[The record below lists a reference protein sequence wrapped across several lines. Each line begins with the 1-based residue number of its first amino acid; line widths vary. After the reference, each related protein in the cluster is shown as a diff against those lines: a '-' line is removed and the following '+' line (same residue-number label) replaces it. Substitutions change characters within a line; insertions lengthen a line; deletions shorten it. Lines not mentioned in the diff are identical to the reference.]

1 MDLKKQSNGMNA
13 IGTELKDSYVIL
25 SKTFEDKR
33 GFFMESFNLEQFHRI
48 VGYDVEF
55 VQDNHSKS
63 KKGVLRGLHYQYDP
77 PMGKLVRVIAGSGF
91 DVVVDIRSDSSTFGQ
106 HQSFFLSEENNRMVW
121 VPAGFAHGFIA
132 LENNTHLCYKT
143 DALYNSNT
151 EGSIYPLDS
160 ELNIDWGIDIQL
172 ILLSDKDREAQS
184 FGSYKKDTRF

>member
-1 MDLKKQSNGMNA
+1 MKIYDTKMNGVKL
-13 IGTELKDSYVIL
+13 IEPRIFLD
-25 SKTFEDKR
+25 DR
-33 GFFMESFNLEQFHRI
+33 GFFFESFNKVLSDGLGI
-48 VGYDVEF
+48 NPCDM